1 MSLLQGFLDRHTR
14 DVHAKLCG
22 FDGDLYVLQVQPH
35 VMAVRVQ
42 AEEYIPQGL
51 FQSPVSRL
59 SEERRSCRFPQSPL
73 IWI

>member
-42 AEEYIPQGL
+42 AEEYIPKVCFNHRYPGFL
-51 FQSPVSRL
+51 KNGVHADFL
-59 SEERRSCRFPQSPL
+59 SHH
-73 IWI
+73 